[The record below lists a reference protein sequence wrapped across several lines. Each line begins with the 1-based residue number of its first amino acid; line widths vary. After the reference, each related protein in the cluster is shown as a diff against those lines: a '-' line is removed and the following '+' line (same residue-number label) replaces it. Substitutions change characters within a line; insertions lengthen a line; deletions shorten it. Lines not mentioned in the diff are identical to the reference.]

1 MKDFNLLTGNILL
14 KIISFLNNK
23 MLPSY
28 SFGAEG
34 VEYGRKAP
42 FYVPSSGP
50 LALPSDLEVKGN
62 LRVDGTSTL
71 VGAASVG
78 GPFSVGTGG
87 VSTSGSLL
95 TGSSTTPG
103 GAIFGY
109 DGSSVRAPNFPRG
122 LQTQSGV
129 TITEG
134 ATGGVP
140 GLEVTNAGIGGAPLR
155 RVRVFNDQASP
166 GTLISM
172 QNGADAGTLAYDGTA
187 FQLTRPL
194 TIPVQTGSSGN
205 LTVGGELIV
214 PEIVGP
220 ASSLPNFPL
229 GLLIGGQAL
238 STGITSASSAG
249 SNNSWWVKFK
259 APGGTNSF
267 ALIGGAGQFSG
278 GTNGGM
284 TIFGPPFTSVIAT
297 AGSGIKGQTLIVLH
311 DTGGD
316 NGPNGEVK
324 FYAVDL
330 AGNPVGTGAIVN
342 GLALVLCPP

>member
-1 MKDFNLLTGNILL
+1 M
-14 KIISFLNNK
+14 S
-23 MLPSY
+23 LPSF

-34 VEYGRKAP
+34 VEYGRKAS
-42 FYVPSSGP
+42 FYELSSGP
-50 LALPSDLEVKGN
+50 VVLPSDLEVKGN

-71 VGAASVG
+71 VGNVSVSG
-78 GPFSVGTGG
+78 TSTLTAFGVNVGTGG
-87 VSTSGSLL
+87 VSSAGGLL
-95 TGSSTTPG
+95 TGNTTTPG
-103 GAIFGY
+103 GAILGY
-109 DGSSVRAPNFPRG
+109 DGAAVRSPNFPLG
-122 LQTQSGV
+122 LASQRNVGIV
-129 TITEG
+129 EG
-134 ATGGVP
+134 ATGGVA
-140 GLEVTNAGIGGAPLR
+140 GLVVTNGGIGGNP
-155 RVRVFNDQASP
+155 VRTVSIFNDQSNP

-172 QNGADAGTLAYDGTA
+172 LNGTDAGTLAYTGTA
-187 FQLTRPL
+187 FQLSRPL
-194 TIPVQTGSSGN
+194 NIPVQTGSSGN

>member
-1 MKDFNLLTGNILL
+1 M
-14 KIISFLNNK
+14 S
-23 MLPSY
+23 LPSY

-34 VEYGRKAP
+34 VEYGRKAS
-42 FYVPSSGP
+42 FYELSSGP
-50 LALPSDLEVKGN
+50 VVLPSDLLVKGTLTVN
-62 LRVDGTSTL
+62 GTSTL
-71 VGAASVG
+71 VGNVTLPGTSTLTAFGVNT
-78 GPFSVGTGG
+78 GTGG
-87 VSTSGSLL
+87 VSTAGGLV
-95 TGSSTTPG
+95 TGNSTTPG

-109 DGSSVRAPNFPRG
+109 DGAAVRAPNFPLG
-122 LQTQSGV
+122 LASQASALITQ
-129 TITEG
+129 G

-140 GLEVTNAGIGGAPLR
+140 GLVVTNGGIGGNP
-155 RVRVFNDQASP
+155 VRTVSVFNDQASP

-172 QNGADAGTLAYDGTA
+172 TNGADAGTLAYTGTA
-187 FQLTRPL
+187 FQLSRPL
-194 TIPVQTGSSGN
+194 TIPVQAGSSGN

-278 GTNGGM
+278 GVNGGM
-284 TIFGPPFTSVIAT
+284 SIFGPPFTSVIAT
-297 AGSGIKGQTLIVLH
+297 GGSGIKGQTLIVLH
-311 DTGGD
+311 DTAGD
-316 NGPNGEVK
+316 NGPAGEVK
-324 FYAVDL
+324 FFATDL